1 MMTSAEAPS
10 PLALLLELG
19 QAFHST
25 LELDPLLVSIL
36 KQIQSAVRSESGSIW
51 LMDEAQQALTCTHA
65 VGPHADDLIGR
76 QFSAE
81 KFLWIYSAASGRAI
95 KVDDVA
101 GDKEWVTHFSEYI
114 RPETRSLILAPLE
127 ARGDLLGA
135 VSVVNKLGQ
144 AAFTGMDL
152 ELLTALSGHAA
163 VAIQNAQLYDQ
174 HRRSAERQ
182 SLLEEIS
189 RYLQQTLDLDVLIP
203 RIFETVNKAIQAE
216 AQSIWLLNT
225 EAGTLT
231 CRFATGP
238 GADEIK
244 KVTVPLGVQ
253 SIVGTCVVKQES
265 IIIADAQKDPRFFR
279 GADEKTGL
287 ITRSLMSVPMVR
299 EGKSIGAI
307 QAINK
312 RNGALFTRDDLDLFR
327 SIADSAAL
335 AIENARLYAE
345 LEVSYDATL
354 EALTMALD
362 LRDRETEGHSRRVVE
377 YTARLAR
384 QIGLDKDTIDEFRR
398 GALIHDV
405 GKIGVP
411 DAVLH
416 KPGPLDPDE
425 RKIIEKHPQAGYE
438 MLLGI
443 PYLTDEIKIV
453 LAHQEKWDG
462 TGYPL
467 GLKGEAIPLG
477 ARLFMIAD
485 TFDALTSDR
494 PYRKGKPYE
503 VAREIIAAESGR
515 QFDPQAVEAFLA
527 VPPEEWA
534 QIRAMVM
541 VEVARRRA
549 QHAEKVMK
557 GHTGMLSPDRVKD
570 PPQPRNPGAA

>member
-1 MMTSAEAPS
+1 MTGPTEAPS

-36 KQIQSAVRSESGSIW
+36 KQLQSAVRSESGSIW
-51 LMDEAQQALTCTHA
+51 LMDEDQTELRCTHA
-65 VGPHADDLIGR
+65 IGPGSDEVIGR
-76 QFSAE
+76 VMPAE
-81 KFLWIYSAASGRAI
+81 KFLWVYKTVSGKAI

-101 GDKEWVTHFSEYI
+101 HDQEWVTHFNDTIHPSS
-114 RPETRSLILAPLE
+114 RNLIIAPLV
-127 ARGDLLGA
+127 ARGELLGTIN
-135 VSVVNKLGQ
+135 VVNKLGPT
-144 AAFTGMDL
+144 AFSSPDL
-152 ELLTALSGHAA
+152 ELLSALSGHAA
-163 VAIQNAQLYDQ
+163 VAIQNAQLYARQ
-174 HRRSAERQ
+174 SRVTERQ
-182 SLLEEIS
+182 KLLDQIG
-189 RYLQQTLDLDVLIP
+189 RHLQQTLDLEVLIP
-203 RIFETVNKAIQAE
+203 RIFAEVNKAIEAE
-216 AQSIWLLNT
+216 AQSLWLVNA
-225 EAGTLT
+225 EAGVIT

-238 GADEIK
+238 GAEEVK
-244 KVTVPLGVQ
+244 KVSVPLNAA
-253 SIVGTCVVKQES
+253 SIVGTSVAKQES
-265 IIIADAQKDPRFFR
+265 IIIADAQKDPRFYR
-279 GADEKTGL
+279 GADDKTGFV
-287 ITRSLMSVPMVR
+287 TRSLLSVPMVR

-307 QAINK
+307 QAVNK
-312 RNGALFTRDDLDLFR
+312 RNGALFTHDDLDLFR
-327 SIADSAAL
+327 NIADSAAL
-335 AIENARLYAE
+335 SVENARLFAE
-345 LEVSYDATL
+345 LHASYDATL

-416 KPGPLDPDE
+416 KPGPLDPEE

-443 PYLTDEIKIV
+443 PYLSEEIKIV

-494 PYRKGKPYE
+494 IYRKGKPYE
-503 VAREIIAAESGR
+503 VARQVIAEESGR
-515 QFDPQAVEAFLA
+515 QFDPMAVKAFLEVA
-527 VPPEEWA
+527 PHEW
-534 QIRAMVM
+534 QEIRNMVM
-541 VEVARRRA
+541 EEVAKRRA
-549 QHAEKVMK
+549 HHAARVRQ
-557 GHTGMLSPDRVKD
+557 GHTGMLNPNLVKQ
-570 PPQPRNPGAA
+570 PPKSS

>member
-1 MMTSAEAPS
+1 MTGQAEAPS

-51 LMDEAQQALTCTHA
+51 LMGEDQQELRCTHA
-65 VGPHADDLIGR
+65 LGPGADDVVGKVMA
-76 QFSAE
+76 AE
-81 KFLWIYSAASGRAI
+81 KFLWVYNAAAGKAL
-95 KVDDVA
+95 KVDDIA
-101 GDKEWVTHFSEYI
+101 KDKQWTVYFSDYV
-114 RPETRSLILAPLE
+114 RPNARSLIIAPLV
-127 ARGDLLGA
+127 ARGELLG
-135 VSVVNKLGQ
+135 VLSVVNKVGQ
-144 AAFTGMDL
+144 AAFSGMDL
-152 ELLTALSGHAA
+152 ELLSALSGHAA
-163 VAIQNAQLYDQ
+163 VAIQNAQLYERQ
-174 HRRSAERQ
+174 QRSAERQ
-182 SLLEEIS
+182 KLLDQIS
-189 RYLQQTLDLDVLIP
+189 RHLQQTLDLDELIS
-203 RIFETVNKAIQAE
+203 RIFAEVNKAINAE
-216 AQSIWLLNT
+216 AQSIWLLNA
-225 EAGTLT
+225 EQGIIV

-238 GADEIK
+238 GAEAVR
-244 KVTVPLGVQ
+244 KVQVPVGKG
-253 SIVGTCVVKQES
+253 IVGYTVETQQPV
-265 IIIADAQKDPRFFR
+265 IIADAQDDPRIFR

-287 ITRSLMSVPMVR
+287 VTRSLMSVPMVR

-312 RNGALFTRDDLDLFR
+312 RNGALFTHEDLDLFR
-327 SIADSAAL
+327 NIADSAAL
-335 AIENARLYAE
+335 SVENARLFQE
-345 LEVSYDATL
+345 LHASYDATL

-377 YTARLAR
+377 YTARLAQ
-384 QIGLDKDTIDEFRR
+384 QIGLDKNTVEDIKR

-416 KPGPLDPDE
+416 KPGPLDPEE
-425 RKIIEKHPQAGYE
+425 RKIIERHPQAGYE

-443 PYLTDEIKIV
+443 PYLSEEIKIV

-503 VAREIIAAESGR
+503 VARQIISEEAGR
-515 QFDPQAVEAFLA
+515 QFDPLAVKAFLE
-527 VPPEEWA
+527 VPPEEWQ

-541 VEVARRRA
+541 EEVAKRRA
-549 QHAEKVMK
+549 HHAERVRQ
-557 GHTGMLSPDRVKD
+557 GHTGMLNPNAVK
-570 PPQPRNPGAA
+570 PPPR

>member
-1 MMTSAEAPS
+1 MTSPAESPS

-36 KQIQSAVRSESGSIW
+36 KQMQSAVRSESGSIW
-51 LMDEAQQALTCTHA
+51 LMDEDQTELKCTHSI
-65 VGPHADDLIGR
+65 GPGSEEIIGTVMPAD
-76 QFSAE
+76 
-81 KFLWIYSAASGRAI
+81 KFLWVYNAVSGRAL

-101 GDKEWVTHFSEYI
+101 RDKEWTIHFSAYI
-114 RPETRSLILAPLE
+114 RPNSRNLIIAPLV
-127 ARGDLLGA
+127 ARGELLGTIN
-135 VSVVNKLGQ
+135 VVNKLGH
-144 AAFTGMDL
+144 APFSGMDL
-152 ELLTALSGHAA
+152 ELLSALSGHAA
-163 VAIQNAQLYDQ
+163 VAIQNAQLY
-174 HRRSAERQ
+174 ERQ
-182 SLLEEIS
+182 SHVTERQKLLDQIS
-189 RYLQQTLDLDVLIP
+189 RHLQQTLDLEELIP
-203 RIFETVNKAIQAE
+203 RIFAEVNKAIDAE
-216 AQSIWLLNT
+216 AQSLWLVNN
-225 EAGTLT
+225 EAGTIN

-238 GADEIK
+238 GAEEVR
-244 KVTVPLGVQ
+244 KVSVPLNAA
-253 SIVGTCVVKQES
+253 SIVGTSVAKQES
-265 IIIADAQKDPRFFR
+265 IIIADAQKDPRWFK
-279 GADEKTGL
+279 GTDDKTGFV
-287 ITRSLMSVPMVR
+287 TRSLLSVPMVR

-307 QAINK
+307 QAVNK
-312 RNGALFTRDDLDLFR
+312 RNGALFTHDDLDLFR
-327 SIADSAAL
+327 NIADSAAL
-335 AIENARLYAE
+335 SVENARLFAE
-345 LEVSYDATL
+345 LHASYDATL

-377 YTARLAR
+377 YTARLAQ
-384 QIGLDKDTIDEFRR
+384 QIGVSSDMIDEFRR

-443 PYLTDEIKIV
+443 PYLSEEIKIV

-503 VAREIIAAESGR
+503 VARQIIAEESGR
-515 QFDPQAVEAFLA
+515 QFDPMAVKAFLN
-527 VPPEEWA
+527 VPPEEWL
-534 QIRAMVM
+534 QIRGMVM
-541 VEVARRRA
+541 EEVGKRRA
-549 QHAEKVMK
+549 HHAERVRK
-557 GHTGMLSPDRVKD
+557 GHTGMLNPNAVK
-570 PPQPRNPGAA
+570 PPPS